1 MGPNQVFEL
10 AIVLLSVAVVWR
22 LLGSHRPLL
31 RRYCLIFIGVFLFEF
46 STQLLWQNKGLDWF
60 TYLGPTLN
68 WIITLGWTN
77 IIFFS
82 MLIIDRFNVSA
93 GLPNFIWCLVLT
105 VLVSLFAEQL
115 VLSMGIRGYGPEI
128 TSFLIGNTV
137 PLLTVPVEALYYMP
151 VFIALILGFVGY
163 WEMAL
168 VKPGRRR

>member
-10 AIVLLSVAVVWR
+10 AIVLLSVVAVWR
-22 LLGSHRPLL
+22 LWGSHRPLL

-82 MLIIDRFNVSA
+82 MLIIDRFNDSA
-93 GLPNFIWCLVLT
+93 GLPKFIGCLVLT

-128 TSFLIGNTV
+128 TSFLTGNTV

-168 VKPGRRR
+168 SKPGRRR